1 MVTSTVRSKRRNLNR
16 NIFKDLN
23 QKTNSS
29 SSLALT
35 CKSLRKKN
43 SISQENTPTWLC
55 GNYSQKTTKSFCA
68 NSFPR
73 PSLHSHAAVS
83 LFPLVHYWTNGQH
96 CWRSAS
102 HFSFLLYFPVLR
114 SHRQF
119 QPVHSCIPAH
129 RNYFALLP
137 APCLGC
143 MFKPPLFSCQHWKSQ
158 GHAGSKFNNLTK
170 SFFCLFCYRQTK
182 GRENAPLL
190 SSSLKSGSN

>member
-1 MVTSTVRSKRRNLNR
+1 MQVSQEKEFHLPGEHTNMIVWQLQSKNHKVILCKLFSPP
-16 NIFKDLN
+16 IPAFPCCCVSLPSGALLN
-23 QKTNSS
+23 QWT
-29 SSLALT
+29 AL
-35 CKSLRKKN
+35 LEV
-43 SISQENTPTWLC
+43 SISLQF
-55 GNYSQKTTKSFCA
+55 SAVFSCA
-68 NSFPR
+68 E
-73 PSLHSHAAVS
+73 
-83 LFPLVHYWTNGQH
+83 
-96 CWRSAS
+96 
-102 HFSFLLYFPVLR
+102 